1 MALQGVLGEMLIVH
15 TKTPW
20 SAAESAAWDWF
31 WGHVE
36 ASMRCTIEAY
46 EAGVA
51 DTVHRDWKAIQ
62 AAHTDEEFGTI
73 FFSEIKAVAPD
84 FLRLFVRPKRM
95 QYSTFIDQME
105 MFIGFSSAPEEF
117 YDQIKSLAIRHIK
130 YGVTAQMIKHYGAV
144 VKNVLRRTLG
154 DNFNEVSKKA
164 WDYVWNGVSRCV
176 ADCLSVGSNLV
187 TVALVAGEVEEL
199 ERALSLAP
207 RGQRAD
213 WITRVQIHDSVIS
226 PLYWAVRDGKLD
238 MARVMIRDL
247 LALRADREAYYYG
260 YDQLW
265 AVHPDIVTVLCKICP
280 DLLED
285 LFDGMLWHS
294 AVVEDG
300 DKVRVNYY
308 LRELYGD
315 PDVFPDAW
323 GTPFGVLALQGPT
336 SIFIHPLVTKVLD
349 IKWRN
354 FGKKWFLVLEGW
366 YTLVLVIFQIAF
378 VTNEH
383 HDCSKTSL
391 RLAAGGL
398 AAATFAGQAL
408 LILGQIRAGQVG
420 MVRLPLTGWGISLPR
435 WMHKRWNNLRIVSMG
450 ILAFI
455 GLYDPCIFLKTELED
470 AQKQAALLLN
480 STAGYNSSSTAAAD
494 FGVIIMPGTTLSH
507 IDIACALVAIL
518 LWFGTFQFCTLVHR
532 LSAFMFTVGTLVSDV
547 TRIIAVLALL
557 TLGFGTSLARIQ
569 SNVQDSPFSTFDG
582 AVYSLLRR
590 TLQLDPPQMDTV
602 TAFGWLFFLLYALLA
617 TIGMLNILIAQL
629 TQNVQNLDYL
639 TESYAILHRVHVTL
653 EVESTLSLRC
663 ADLMFLFL
671 GGQGC
676 LAKPI

>member
-1 MALQGVLGEMLIVH
+1 MALQGVLGEMLILH

-31 WGHVE
+31 WGDIE
-36 ASMRCTIEAY
+36 KSMRLTVDAY
-46 EAGVA
+46 EAGVSEI
-51 DTVHRDWKAIQ
+51 VRRDWKAIQ
-62 AAHTDEEFGTI
+62 ASHTDEEFGTI

-84 FLRLFVRPKRM
+84 FLRLFVRPKRL
-95 QYSTFIDQME
+95 QYSTFIDQMD
-105 MFIGFSSAPEEF
+105 MFVGFSSAPEEF

-130 YGVTAQMIKHYGAV
+130 YGVSAQMVKHYGTV
-144 VKNVLRRTLG
+144 VKNVLRRSLG
-154 DNFNEVSKKA
+154 DQYNETSQKA
-164 WDYVWNGVSRCV
+164 WDYVWTGVSRCV
-176 ADCLSVGSNLV
+176 ADCLNVGSNLV

-199 ERALSLAP
+199 ERALSIAP

-265 AVHPDIVTVLCKICP
+265 SVHPDIVTVLCKICP
-280 DLLED
+280 ELLED

-294 AVVEDG
+294 ALVEEG

-315 PDVFPDAW
+315 PDVFPDTW

-336 SIFIHPLVTKVLD
+336 SIFVHPLVIKVLD

-366 YTLVLVIFQIAF
+366 YTLVLIIFQIAF
-378 VTNEH
+378 VTYEA
-383 HDCSKTSL
+383 HDCGNTKL
-391 RLAAGGL
+391 RLCAGAL
-398 AAATFAGQAL
+398 AAATFCGQAF
-408 LILGQIRAGQVG
+408 LIYGQIRAGQVG
-420 MVRLPLTGWGISLPR
+420 PVRLPVVGWTMSLPR
-435 WMHKRWNNLRIVSMG
+435 WMHKQWNILRIVSMG
-450 ILAFI
+450 MLGFI
-455 GLYDPCIFLKTELED
+455 GLYDPCIFLNADLE
-470 AQKQAALLLN
+470 AARNEASLILN
-480 STAGYNSSSTAAAD
+480 TSMSTFSNNSNSSTLAATM
-494 FGVIIMPGTTLSH
+494 FGIVITPGSTLSQ
-507 IDIACALVAIL
+507 IDMACALVAIL
-518 LWFGTFQFCTLVHR
+518 LWFGTFQFCTMVHK

-547 TRIIAVLALL
+547 TRIIAILALL
-557 TLGFGTSLARIQ
+557 TMGFGTAVARIQ
-569 SNVQDSPFSTFDG
+569 SNGPDSPFSEFQNS
-582 AVYSLLRR
+582 VFSLLRY
-590 TLQLDPPQMDTV
+590 TLQLDPPDTSV
-602 TAFGWLFFLLYALLA
+602 LSAFGWLFFLLYELLA

-639 TESYAILHRVHVTL
+639 TESHAILHRVHVTL
-653 EVESTLSLRC
+653 EVESMLSLRY
-663 ADLMFLFL
+663 
-671 GGQGC
+671 
-676 LAKPI
+676 